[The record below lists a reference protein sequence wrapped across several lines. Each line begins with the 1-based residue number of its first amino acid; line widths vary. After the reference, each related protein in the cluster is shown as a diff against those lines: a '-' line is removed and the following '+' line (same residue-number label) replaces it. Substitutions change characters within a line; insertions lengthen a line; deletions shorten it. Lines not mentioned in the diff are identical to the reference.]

1 MSSRSFGIGSRFFFS
16 KPATMRSTA
25 LVKSV
30 RCNLSAQR
38 GLVDQIGEVGAGE
51 ARVSIRIRSA

>member
-30 RCNLSAQR
+30 RCNLSER